1 MQRVTVMTLVLVL
14 SAPVIWAGSLA
25 GVTMDDQ
32 VTISGKSLQ
41 LNGMGLR
48 KKLWVKVYV
57 GGLYLESRASNTD
70 QIVSS
75 GQTIMVAMHFLTD
88 RATKAKMDEAWRE
101 GFEANSPQSYA
112 ALKSRVETFI
122 AFFGD
127 MKEGDEIK
135 MAMVPGEGTTV
146 TLNGQEKGKIE
157 GDDFAKALLLVW
169 LGSAP
174 PTEELKEGMLGQ

>member
-1 MQRVTVMTLVLVL
+1 MTLVMVVA
-14 SAPVIWAGSLA
+14 APMIWAGELA

-57 GGLYLESRASNTD
+57 AGLYLESKSDNAK

-75 GQTIMVAMHFLTD
+75 EQIKMVTMHFLTD
-88 RATKAKMDEAWRE
+88 RATKAKMDAAWRE
-101 GFEANSPQSYA
+101 GFEANSPGAHA

-122 AFFGD
+122 GFFGD
-127 MKEGDEIK
+127 MKEGDQIK
-135 MAMVPGEGTTV
+135 MEMVPDEGTTV

-157 GDDFAKALLLVW
+157 GDDFAEALLLVW

-174 PTEELKEGMLGQ
+174 PTEDLKEGMLGA

>member
-1 MQRVTVMTLVLVL
+1 MILVSVL
-14 SAPVIWAGSLA
+14 SAPMIWAGSLA
-25 GVTMDDQ
+25 GVAMDDQ

-57 GGLYLESRASNTD
+57 GGLYLESKSSNAN

-75 GQTIMVAMHFLTD
+75 EQTKMVTMHFLTD

-101 GFEANSPQSYA
+101 GFEANFPDSFA
-112 ALKSRVETFI
+112 AVKSRVETFI
-122 AFFGD
+122 AYFGD

-135 MAMVPGEGTTV
+135 MVMVPGEGTTV
-146 TLNGQEKGKIE
+146 ALNGQEKGKIE

-169 LGSAP
+169 LGSEP
-174 PTEELKEGMLGQ
+174 PTEELKEGMLGR